1 MWVMDNITPERHANP
16 AEICSAPGV
25 ALTRPPQA
33 APIPRYSSKPPCRKM
48 PSASNMEIRLA
59 QAWPPTIWR
68 DVRVLVA
75 VSGGAD
81 SVALLRALAAIREPG
96 EGGLAAAHFNHQL
109 RGEESQADERFVVA
123 LCGQLA
129 VPCEVGRAPVH
140 AWNSRRGEGLEAAAR
155 TARYDFL
162 LQTAARLGAR
172 YVVTAHTADDQ
183 AETILHRIA
192 RGTGLAGLAGM
203 ARTRPLAPGITLLRP
218 LLEFRR
224 SELLAYLDELGQSYR
239 HDVSNED
246 VRFTRNRIRLE
257 LLPELARHVNP
268 GVIEAIVRLGA
279 LAAEAQTVID
289 AAIAALDARAVRYE
303 SAETVYVNA
312 DFMADQARYT
322 VRELLIA
329 VWRRQDWPL
338 QAMGFAE
345 WDLLAQMLCVRPDD
359 GAEIPRKRV
368 FPGNVV
374 AEFQNGALRLYRAGK

>member
-1 MWVMDNITPERHANP
+1 
-16 AEICSAPGV
+16 
-25 ALTRPPQA
+25 
-33 APIPRYSSKPPCRKM
+33 
-48 PSASNMEIRLA
+48 MEIRLA
-59 QAWPPTIWR
+59 QAWPPTVWR

-96 EGGLAAAHFNHQL
+96 EGGLAVAHFNHQL

-140 AWNSRRGEGLEAAAR
+140 AWNSRRGEGLEATAR

-203 ARTRPLAPGITLLRP
+203 GRTRPLAPGITLLRP

-224 SELLAYLDELGQSYR
+224 SELLAYLAELGQSYCS
-239 HDVSNED
+239 DASNED

-268 GVIEAIVRLGA
+268 GVVEAIVRLGV
-279 LAAEAQTVID
+279 LAAEAQAVID
-289 AAIAALDARAVRYE
+289 AATAALESRAVRYE

-312 DFMADQARYT
+312 DLMADQARYT

-345 WDLLAQMLCVRPDD
+345 WDLLAQMLCARPDD

-374 AEFQNGALRLYRAGK
+374 AEFQNGVLRLHRAGK